1 MKFVF
6 PEIDFIFDTEC
17 DKINTLI
24 IENPVLFRSLLQDI
38 TDQLSGL
45 DGKAVLSENSKL
57 LNIAK
62 KLELLDR
69 FIPFDLNS
77 KAINS
82 KIVAD
87 LELKAVSDE
96 FYSATVETVGRME
109 TLLNNLAFD
118 YMCDIDFTKVSI
130 GAFIKAAGVEVRS
143 AQSGLAEKIIDYFEL
158 VTEFIGPKMFVTVN
172 LRCYISDKDAELF
185 IKTAISH
192 GYHLLMIESFEH
204 ERLSCEKRL
213 VADSDLC
220 LIC

>member
-6 PEIDFIFDTEC
+6 PEIDFIFDTAC

-130 GAFIKAAGVEVRS
+130 GSFIKAAGVEVRS

-204 ERLSCEKRL
+204 ERLSCEIRL
-213 VADSDLC
+213 VVDSDLC

>member
-57 LNIAK
+57 LNMAK

-96 FYSATVETVGRME
+96 FVGRME

-130 GAFIKAAGVEVRS
+130 GSFIKAAGVEVRS

-213 VADSDLC
+213 VVDSDLC

>member
-109 TLLNNLAFD
+109 TLPTIWRLTI
-118 YMCDIDFTKVSI
+118 C
-130 GAFIKAAGVEVRS
+130 
-143 AQSGLAEKIIDYFEL
+143 
-158 VTEFIGPKMFVTVN
+158 
-172 LRCYISDKDAELF
+172 
-185 IKTAISH
+185 AIS
-192 GYHLLMIESFEH
+192 ISQ
-204 ERLSCEKRL
+204 K
-213 VADSDLC
+213 
-220 LIC
+220 